1 MSSMY
6 KQLNRGTMLLA
17 NLENIENGREI
28 TEQELDALYL
38 YLDMYVDTMSDEQKM
53 FWLEVMKKIDKEFYD
68 DTSNGADDV
77 RDVQS
82 SEGGA

>member
-1 MSSMY
+1 
-6 KQLNRGTMLLA
+6 MLPT
-17 NLENIENGREI
+17 NLENIEGRQL

-38 YLDMYVDTMSDEQKM
+38 YLDMYVETMSDEQKM

-68 DTSNGADDV
+68 DTSDGVNDMQNV
-77 RDVQS
+77 SS